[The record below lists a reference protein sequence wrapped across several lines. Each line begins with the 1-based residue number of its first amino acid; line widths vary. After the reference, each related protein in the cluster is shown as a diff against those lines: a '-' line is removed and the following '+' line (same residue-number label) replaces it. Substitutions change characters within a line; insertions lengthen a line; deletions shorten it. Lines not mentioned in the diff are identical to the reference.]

1 MARELFIHSRVGLSL
16 WQSKRHHM
24 IFEFYLGGMISMVFV
39 AVIIMA
45 MTTNRPKKD
54 DVKGKKSAKRR
65 TDDQIA
71 ASIAPL
77 N

>member
-1 MARELFIHSRVGLSL
+1 
-16 WQSKRHHM
+16 M

-54 DVKGKKSAKRR
+54 DVRGKKSAKRR

>member
-1 MARELFIHSRVGLSL
+1 
-16 WQSKRHHM
+16 M

-71 ASIAPL
+71 ASIPPL